1 MASQLLIRVG
11 IRLDNFEK
19 GIKTIERK
27 MSRLSSRLSRL
38 GSDLSTNISLPVAGV
53 ATAAV
58 SAFAK
63 LERLENGLKAIAD
76 EGEDTA
82 KTLERLQR
90 IAQLPGISLE
100 QAIQGS
106 NQLRN
111 VGFEARQ
118 AEIILR
124 ELSKAVTLSGA
135 GPEQLQSVVRQL
147 VQMSSKGRILQ
158 EDLGVIL
165 ENVPSVGI
173 AIQDAFG
180 TQSVEAIR
188 ATGVS
193 AQEFTAKIIQAISA
207 NEKFQNVQGGL
218 ANDFDN
224 FRQSVIRSLAAL
236 GRSIAES
243 INLSGILEKL
253 SSFLERVTK
262 RFESLSITT
271 QRFIVIGAGIA
282 VVIGPVITVLGVLA
296 KAFVFILPAI
306 KAVGI
311 ALAVLATP
319 VGAAVAA
326 IGFFTAAISVAYKG
340 SKEFRA
346 TIAGVIEVI
355 KKFAADA
362 VRALTLP
369 VRALTDLLRG
379 DLQSA
384 QQKVKQVLGIESGEN
399 AGEAFARAY
408 NSSIAKSIAE
418 ETSRRVSRQ
427 TGRRGRLGGTTQAEI
442 EQLRIGGQS
451 SESQA
456 DLSKIFANLP
466 TSTTSDQN
474 PIRKSN
480 EEFEKQS
487 RLLGDIIA
495 HELNL
500 QRIRE
505 GIPANFQVTNQAI
518 ESLSATTQGLTAELT
533 KPIEELGI
541 RFQELPNQLSPAQE
555 SLVEYGNALAAINDR
570 SVAFG

>member
-243 INLSGILEKL
+243 I
-253 SSFLERVTK
+253 
-262 RFESLSITT
+262 
-271 QRFIVIGAGIA
+271 
-282 VVIGPVITVLGVLA
+282 
-296 KAFVFILPAI
+296 
-306 KAVGI
+306 
-311 ALAVLATP
+311 
-319 VGAAVAA
+319 
-326 IGFFTAAISVAYKG
+326 
-340 SKEFRA
+340 
-346 TIAGVIEVI
+346 
-355 KKFAADA
+355 
-362 VRALTLP
+362 
-369 VRALTDLLRG
+369 
-379 DLQSA
+379 
-384 QQKVKQVLGIESGEN
+384 
-399 AGEAFARAY
+399 
-408 NSSIAKSIAE
+408 
-418 ETSRRVSRQ
+418 
-427 TGRRGRLGGTTQAEI
+427 
-442 EQLRIGGQS
+442 
-451 SESQA
+451 
-456 DLSKIFANLP
+456 
-466 TSTTSDQN
+466 
-474 PIRKSN
+474 
-480 EEFEKQS
+480 
-487 RLLGDIIA
+487 
-495 HELNL
+495 
-500 QRIRE
+500 
-505 GIPANFQVTNQAI
+505 
-518 ESLSATTQGLTAELT
+518 
-533 KPIEELGI
+533 
-541 RFQELPNQLSPAQE
+541 
-555 SLVEYGNALAAINDR
+555 
-570 SVAFG
+570 